1 MRKILPCSVCEADR
15 EMELLHSQKTISF
28 KGKDVG
34 FEAEYYRCTSCG
46 TEIEEPGQLDRNL
59 DAAREVY
66 DRLFATPSPAELVS
80 LREHYGASQ
89 KAFGMLLG
97 FGEATMNTYEQGKIP
112 DPVNR
117 LLLKLARNPFI
128 FKEIYDINK
137 QRIGLL
143 QRDRIE
149 ASAGYREACTY
160 MTHPVADNGKVQLKK
175 GKLA

>member
-1 MRKILPCSVCEADR
+1 
-15 EMELLHSQKTISF
+15 MELLHSPQTITF
-28 KGKDVG
+28 KGQSVT
-34 FEAEYYRCTSCG
+34 FEAEFYRCTSCG